1 VVGWQV
7 SGPAD
12 GQSYTDTVYQTADGI
27 AKITINRPEVRD
39 AYVAKRAP
47 DFGKFPRRP

>member
-1 VVGWQV
+1 VVGWQA

-12 GQSYTDTVYQTADGI
+12 GQRCTDIVYETADGI
-27 AKITINRPEVRD
+27 AKITINRPEVCD

-47 DFGKFPRRP
+47 DCGKFPRRP